1 MKPDWYKI
9 RTSFWSRPDPVFAS
23 AGRSGEVLM
32 AKIRLG
38 LAALILA
45 IPTIDSFVFPMD
57 PKESLVGFGLAIGT
71 FLFAGAAYFLVSRE
85 LNPQWLS
92 FVSSGLDVSLVS
104 AALAAFLV
112 LNQPHTAVN
121 SKVIFEG
128 YFLAIGS
135 SSLRY
140 DRRVCLVAGFLALSE
155 YFAIVFYAAH
165 KWDLNSPAF
174 APFPYGMFGWV
185 NQISRMILMLVACLL
200 SVAIVGRAQRLLRL
214 ATIDALTSLFNR
226 GYVDDRFAI
235 ELSRARRHEQ
245 PLTVAMIDVD
255 RFKLFNDTHG
265 HAAGDF
271 ALRTIA
277 AVLRQ
282 FLRQSDTVG
291 RYGGEE
297 FVIIMPETD
306 LATAQLK
313 LDVLRETIAGT
324 PIPLREQ
331 NRTVS
336 VTFSAGLA
344 GFPHDGIDQAELLAT
359 ADERLFQAK
368 RGGRNRVVASADLV
382 PAEPVP
388 AA

>member
-1 MKPDWYKI
+1 
-9 RTSFWSRPDPVFAS
+9 
-23 AGRSGEVLM
+23 M

-38 LAALILA
+38 LAVLILA